1 MEQKSVLYYGTKKC
15 SIVMYGTIVFYSHAW
30 NKKVF
35 HTTVWTMDRKS
46 VPLVL
51 NIDHKL
57 INWEDV

>member
-1 MEQKSVLYYGTKKC
+1 
-15 SIVMYGTIVFYSHAW
+15 MYGTIVFYSHAW

-35 HTTVWTMDRKS
+35 HTTMDRKS